1 MGIIFAAVLLFFV
14 ALSVLWSVFVRKL
27 IKTRIKS
34 ICKIVCLVLAIIGTV
49 AAKDF
54 VLDQAFIKDTLLP
67 SISSSLPAEVMDMI
81 NASPALLEVAA
92 GLPVALVTPIV
103 FVVLYIVFAIL
114 AAIVYMFILLFAG
127 RKLKRSAK
135 NNVPYAK
142 ARSIAWSACSAILAL
157 VVILLPIAFYG
168 GLVDDAMSVLAETDV
183 MDAETQKMVDDITK
197 EYVDPITKGT
207 VVEMFRA
214 FGGDMII
221 DEMTSFPL
229 NGETVYIKNEFGAI
243 ADLAGNVMPLI
254 NAEGGPESFGD
265 KEADAL
271 VATVDSLT
279 QSKFLVVIASEAVY
293 LLTDDMVNGEEPMA
307 MADNEMFGDLITR
320 TITIVHDDAKKTDLF
335 KADLKTV
342 ADMASALIKGGVLAN
357 MDDTDALMDELA
369 GGDTIKN
376 VIVVLGKNNS
386 MKCLIPEVTN
396 IGIEA
401 IANAVEVKADATEA
415 YNDLLN
421 TIASDL
427 NSAEL
432 DGENCVADFSEKLNS
447 ALDHAGITLD
457 KDSKQE
463 VLDSYSAALIKLAVD
478 KNAEVTAEDVQNF
491 FATDTF
497 ANPLPVQSVEAFEKA
512 TLLVF
517 LDELVVDVDEAAKLI
532 NSDNANQEAE
542 AIGGIFSQV
551 GNLMDDVSGEKPD
564 IGTMAESVGGILNSL
579 NSSVSVGP
587 ERTSK
592 LFIAIVQSDI
602 VRDRDAANM
611 DIATA
616 TELGTN
622 GAGGD
627 YAKTFKTISNT
638 MNVLQNM
645 NNSEGK
651 NKEEFKEDVTEML
664 KDMTPESANM
674 IGSYITEDRLA
685 NDYDLDEK
693 QSEVA
698 APLISDVFGYMG
710 NPENTENMTEEQYE
724 AEAKAITD
732 VMDLVT
738 SASDRANN
746 GNNSSLFGSEGDDSV
761 LNQSADETIATIMSS
776 AAIKDSLNNNSD
788 NLEGVFFGTQSG
800 QGGEGEEG
808 GEGGEVQAPAQS
820 MLSTNEKIQLE
831 GALYNYYNDEE
842 RKNSQTEDQ
851 RKEDELALT
860 NIGKLFG
867 YSETQVKGILEG
879 DFVTPQPQ
887 Q

>member
-27 IKTRIKS
+27 VKTRIKS

-127 RKLKRSAK
+127 RKLKRSAQ

-142 ARSIAWSACSAILAL
+142 ARSIVWSACSAILAL

-279 QSKFLVVIASEAVY
+279 QSKFLVVIASDAVY
-293 LLTDDMVNGEEPMA
+293 LLTDDMVNGEEPMT

-432 DGENCVADFSEKLNS
+432 GGENCVADFSEELNS

-532 NSDNANQEAE
+532 NNDNANQEAE
-542 AIGGIFSQV
+542 AIGGIFSQA
-551 GNLMDDVSGEKPD
+551 GTLMDDVSGEELD

-592 LFIAIVQSDI
+592 LFIAIVQSGM
-602 VRDRDAANM
+602 VRDAANM

-616 TELGTN
+616 TDMGIKGSTGEN
-622 GAGGD
+622 VD
-627 YAKTFKTISNT
+627 YAQTFKTISNT
-638 MNVLQNM
+638 MDLLENM
-645 NNSEGK
+645 NSSTEAGMSQ
-651 NKEEFKEDVTEML
+651 EDLTVVL
-664 KDMTPESANM
+664 KDLNQQTAGM
-674 IGSYITEDRLA
+674 IGSYITEDRLSQ
-685 NDYDLDEK
+685 DYGLNEE
-693 QSEVA
+693 QSGTA
-698 APLISDVFGYMG
+698 APIISDVFDYMG
-710 NPENTENMTEEQYE
+710 SADMTEEECEKE
-724 AEAKAITD
+724 AEAIND
-732 VMDLVT
+732 VMNLVT
-738 SASDRANN
+738 SASDKANN
-746 GNNSSLFGSEGDDSV
+746 TEAPAQSIFGGEDSV
-761 LNQSADETIATIMSS
+761 MGKDAAGTIDTIMSS
-776 AAIKDSLNNNSD
+776 ESIKHSLNNNTD
-788 NLEGVFFGTQSG
+788 KLEGDAFGMQDKTNEDGEVVG
-800 QGGEGEEG
+800 QGMLTKEEQD
-808 GEGGEVQAPAQS
+808 E
-820 MLSTNEKIQLE
+820 LE
-831 GALYNYYNDEE
+831 AAMNGYYNDEE
-842 RKNSQTEDQ
+842 RKNSQTEEERAND
-851 RKEDELALT
+851 KEALT

-867 YSETQVKGILEG
+867 YSAEQMEEILNR
-879 DFVTPQPQ
+879 PAAN
-887 Q
+887 